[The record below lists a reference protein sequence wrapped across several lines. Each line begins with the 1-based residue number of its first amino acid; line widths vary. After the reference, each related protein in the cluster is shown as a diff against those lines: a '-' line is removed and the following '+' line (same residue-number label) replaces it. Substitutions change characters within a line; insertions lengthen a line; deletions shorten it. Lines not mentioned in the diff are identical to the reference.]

1 MSRDDGLRHRFL
13 TAQLGPL
20 PVTNPDPPNVL
31 RRCVI
36 GMRPNRR
43 TKASIK
49 PGWERGQLGRCIA
62 PISANLL
69 ICTLYLLVRTY
80 LGRVVPNHNIP
91 RHDDP
96 GGEF

>member
-1 MSRDDGLRHRFL
+1 MEVLQTPAPFGRVLPRMDGPRL
-13 TAQLGPL
+13 
-20 PVTNPDPPNVL
+20 PPNVL

-69 ICTLYLLVRTY
+69 ICTLYLLIRTY